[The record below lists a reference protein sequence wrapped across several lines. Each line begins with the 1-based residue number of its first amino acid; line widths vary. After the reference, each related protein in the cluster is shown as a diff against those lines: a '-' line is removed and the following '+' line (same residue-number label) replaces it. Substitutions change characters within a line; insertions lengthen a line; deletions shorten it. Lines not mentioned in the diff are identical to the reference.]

1 MNLTVVVLAAG
12 AGTRMHSAIPKVL
25 HPIGGKPMLG
35 HVLDAAFALQP
46 TQMVVV
52 YGHGGELVRQSM
64 SDRRVVWVEQME
76 RLGTGHA
83 VAQAMPH
90 IPDENVVVVLYGDV
104 PLIDPNT
111 LRQLVAGAQR
121 GELAVLTTHLNQPA
135 GYGRMVR
142 DAQGKL
148 MRIVE
153 EKDASVD
160 QKRINEVN
168 TGFLAAPGKLL
179 CAWLSRIDSR
189 NAQHEFYL
197 TDVIGLAYDAGCA
210 ISTLQPGSEDEVLG
224 VNNRVQLAD
233 LERRYQRRQAERLML
248 AGVTLLDPTRLD
260 IRGQV
265 EAGTDVVIDANVIL
279 EGQVKIGNR
288 VRIGANVILR
298 NSRIADD
305 VEIFPNSI
313 IEEST
318 VGAQS
323 RIGPFARLRPET
335 ILADH
340 VHVGN
345 FVEIKKSDIGARTK
359 MNHLS
364 YIGDSTI
371 GVDVNVGAG
380 TITCNYDGANKHR
393 TVIGDRV
400 FVGSDTQLVAP
411 VTVHNDATIGAG
423 TTVTKDVP
431 EGVLCISRVTQ
442 QVRTGWR
449 RPKKK

>member
-1 MNLTVVVLAAG
+1 MNLTVVILAAG
-12 AGTRMHSAIPKVL
+12 AGTRMHSALPKVL

-35 HVLDAAFALQP
+35 HVLNAAFALTPSQV
-46 TQMVVV
+46 VVV
-52 YGHGGELVRQSM
+52 YGHGGGLVRQSI
-64 SDRRVVWVEQME
+64 SDERVTWVEQLE

-90 IPDENVVVVLYGDV
+90 IQDENVVVVLYGDV
-104 PLIDPNT
+104 PLIASNT
-111 LRQLVAGAQR
+111 LQQLVASAQR
-121 GELAVLTTHLNQPA
+121 GALAVLTQHLTKPT
-135 GYGRMVR
+135 GYGRMLR

-153 EKDASVD
+153 EKDASAE
-160 QKRINEVN
+160 QKHINEVN

-179 CAWLSRIDSR
+179 RAWLSRIDSR
-189 NAQHEFYL
+189 NAQNEFYL
-197 TDVIGLAYDAGCA
+197 TDVIGLAYGEGCT
-210 ISTLQPGSEDEVLG
+210 IDSMQPASEDEILG

-233 LERRYQRRQAERLML
+233 LERRYQRQQAERLML
-248 AGVTLLDPTRLD
+248 AGVTLLDPARLD
-260 IRGQV
+260 IRGQI
-265 EAGTDVVIDANVIL
+265 EAGADVIIDVNVIL
-279 EGQVKIGNR
+279 EGQIKIGNR

-318 VGAQS
+318 IGAHS
-323 RIGPFARLRPET
+323 RIGPFARLRPGT

-345 FVEIKKSDIGARTK
+345 FVEIKQSEIGARSK

-364 YIGDSTI
+364 YIGDTSI

-393 TVIGDRV
+393 TVVGDRV
-400 FVGSDTQLVAP
+400 FIGSDTQLVAP
-411 VTVHNDATIGAG
+411 VTVNHDATIGAG